1 MDTLESYL
9 SKQKEPRSTTS
20 SPRRLRDTA
29 YVRLKDAIQHAAL
42 QPGQPLSETYLSKI
56 LGISRTPVREAL
68 QQLAQEGLVQ
78 VIPGRAVTVAA
89 PSVQNVL
96 NLIHVRSVL
105 EPEVVRLV
113 AEIAPVAVIESLRAT
128 LVKMQRAA
136 EANDR
141 VAWSRADTE
150 WHETL
155 GRACPNSL
163 LAELTLQMRNRAHAI
178 SIDGQTSQSRLITCT
193 TEHQRVVEAIAAHD
207 TRAAEEAMRQHIFEL
222 RESMFRRLTHS

>member
-1 MDTLESYL
+1 
-9 SKQKEPRSTTS
+9 
-20 SPRRLRDTA
+20 
-29 YVRLKDAIQHAAL
+29 
-42 QPGQPLSETYLSKI
+42 
-56 LGISRTPVREAL
+56 
-68 QQLAQEGLVQ
+68 
-78 VIPGRAVTVAA
+78 VTVAA

-105 EPEVVRLV
+105 EPEVARLV
-113 AEIAPVAVIESLRAT
+113 AEIAPTDVVESLRTILA
-128 LVKMQRAA
+128 KMERAA

-141 VAWSRADTE
+141 AAWSRADTE

-178 SIDGQTSQSRLITCT
+178 SIDGQTSQSRLVTCT